1 MQSSNTN
8 NVKHIGLSPALK
20 RDQKIALGL
29 SLWCLLIVF
38 MLLDEMFMGA
48 PAEYQAESQPGGS
61 YDLSTIMVLIYMMWP
76 LYVSAFLAVFM
87 KERIIQVVWVL
98 LTGCLPALILPAFA
112 QLEYLPEAIDAL
124 FFVFILF
131 ELLLMLASIVYLA
144 NFWTHWFIGKS
155 REPSFKA
162 VSLQLCVVAF
172 LLIVIGIIYS

>member
-48 PAEYQAESQPGGS
+48 PAEYQAESRPGGS

-76 LYVSAFLAVFM
+76 FYVSVFLAVFM
-87 KERIIQVVWVL
+87 KERIVQVLWVL
-98 LTGCLPALILPAFA
+98 LAGCLPAWLLLVFA
-112 QLEYLPEAIDAL
+112 SLEYLPEAIDIL
-124 FFVFILF
+124 FFVLILF
-131 ELLLMLASIVYLA
+131 ELLLMLASVVYLA
-144 NFWTHWFIGKS
+144 NFWTGWFTGKS
-155 REPSFKA
+155 TGPSFKA

-172 LLIVIGIIYS
+172 LLIVIGIVYS